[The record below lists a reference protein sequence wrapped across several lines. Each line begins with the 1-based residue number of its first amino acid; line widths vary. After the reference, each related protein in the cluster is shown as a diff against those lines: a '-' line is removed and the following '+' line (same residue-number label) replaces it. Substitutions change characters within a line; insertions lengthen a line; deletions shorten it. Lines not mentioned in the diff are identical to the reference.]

1 MSSPRYRWR
10 HQKIR
15 EALLPQAWGQICHL
29 CGRPMLRGQLL
40 DLDHDL
46 TGQGYRG
53 MAHARCNRRDGAIR
67 GNAIQK
73 WKRKRRSVIFP
84 DWKETK

>member
-1 MSSPRYRWR
+1 MSAPKYRWR

-15 EALLPQAWGQICHL
+15 EALLPQAWGQVCHL

-40 DLDHDL
+40 DLDHDV

-53 MAHARCNRRDGAIR
+53 MAHRSCNRRDGAIR
-67 GNAIQK
+67 GNWMQK
-73 WKRKRRSVIFP
+73 RLRARRSVIFP
-84 DWKETK
+84 DWRRNG